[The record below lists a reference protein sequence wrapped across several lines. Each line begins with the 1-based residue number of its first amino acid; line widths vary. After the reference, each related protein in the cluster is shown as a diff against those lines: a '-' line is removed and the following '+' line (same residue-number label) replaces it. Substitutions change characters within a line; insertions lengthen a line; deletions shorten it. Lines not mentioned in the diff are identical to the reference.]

1 MISLQEEKVLYSE
14 IQKKLFYIIPERW
27 ESIYMYTSIIDM
39 PGQKPIGELFFYY
52 IPKGIIKK
60 KPVNCYEIPNLFD
73 IDDEEYSKLITDLYR
88 LMKALREAYF
98 KRKGKAWSNA
108 NIIIQNYQFRV
119 EYGFED
125 LKQSE
130 YNSYERHVIWRY
142 KYLNVDI
149 ELFAKKDRN
158 IIERYLH
165 DIHLNGE
172 LKKELYIEGVYKLP
186 VKNIIEYEKI
196 LTVDEA
202 IAQSKNIDVP
212 KIKKTK
218 KVKKTKTKNVN
229 NINEEQEDNGIVN
242 NQILNFGNRPIKKD

>member
-14 IQKKLFYIIPERW
+14 IQKKLFYIIPEKW
-27 ESIYMYTSIIDM
+27 ESIFLYTSIIDV
-39 PGQKPIGELFFYY
+39 PGQKPVGELFFYY
-52 IPKGIIKK
+52 VPKGIIKK

-73 IDDEEYSKLITDLYR
+73 IDDEEYSELITDLYR
-88 LMKALREAYF
+88 LIKTLREVYY
-98 KRKGKAWSNA
+98 KRKNKIWSNA

-125 LKQSE
+125 LAKSE

-142 KYLNVDI
+142 KYLNIDL
-149 ELFAKKDRN
+149 ELFAKKDRS
-158 IIERYLH
+158 IIERYLQ

-172 LKKELYIEGVYKLP
+172 LKKELYIEGVYKQP
-186 VKNIIEYEKI
+186 VKNIIDYEKV

-202 IAQSKNIDVP
+202 IAQSKTIDLP

-218 KVKKTKTKNVN
+218 TVKKSKGQI
-229 NINEEQEDNGIVN
+229 INEIEEEALIN
-242 NQILNFGNRPIKKD
+242 NQILNFGNKPIKKD